1 MGWSPVAGSPG
12 HALWACIAYFK
23 QVGLVLVSEEGG
35 CKMAAV
41 ECKIS
46 TNGEVLALRHENS
59 HHRSIARL
67 TPSQTRRHNHP
78 SQSFEN
84 QRLDT

>member
-12 HALWACIAYFK
+12 HALWACIVYFK

-35 CKMAAV
+35 CKMGAV

-46 TNGEVLALRHENS
+46 TNGEVLALRHENFPPPFDCLTD
-59 HHRSIARL
+59 SIKY
-67 TPSQTRRHNHP
+67 TH
-78 SQSFEN
+78 E
-84 QRLDT
+84 DTTILRNRPKTNV